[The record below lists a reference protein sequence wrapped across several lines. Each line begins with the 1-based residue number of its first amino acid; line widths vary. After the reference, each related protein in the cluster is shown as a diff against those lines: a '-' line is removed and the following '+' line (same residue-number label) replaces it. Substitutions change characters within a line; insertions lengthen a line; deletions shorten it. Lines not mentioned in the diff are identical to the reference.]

1 MTTVN
6 RFVYP
11 VFPSVVYHSI
21 SAMRHASMVFDDY
34 LHTAQF

>member
-1 MTTVN
+1 MMMVN

-11 VFPSVVYHSI
+11 FFPSVVYHSI

-34 LHTAQF
+34 LCTAKL